1 MKIEYKEA
9 TLGKID
15 LPFEVKE
22 VGAKGTF
29 AGYASV
35 FGNVDLGGD
44 VVAKGAFAEYLS
56 RIKSE
61 DKRVPILW
69 QHNSRE
75 PIGVFEELKEDDHGL
90 FVRGQLLHEEVQRAK
105 EAYALLKAKAITGM
119 SIGYKTRDSAYDQ
132 VTGIRTLKKLDLP
145 EASLVTFPMNE
156 AATVTTVK
164 AAADK
169 LGMLL
174 KSDRMPTLPEF
185 EDFLCEAG
193 FSRSQAK
200 AVAGHGLRKLLSER
214 EAADNEL
221 VEAIRGFRLKI

>member
-1 MKIEYKEA
+1 MKIEFKEA
-9 TLGKID
+9 SIPKLD

-44 VVAKGAFAEYLS
+44 VVAKGAFVEYLA
-56 RIKSE
+56 RIKAE

-105 EAYALLKAKAITGM
+105 EAYALLKAKALTGM

-164 AAADK
+164 SQHI
-169 LGMLL
+169 GMLL
-174 KSDRMPTLPEF
+174 KSGRMPTLPEF
-185 EDFLCEAG
+185 EDLLCEAG

-200 AVAGHGLRKLLSER
+200 AIAGHGLRKLLSER
-214 EAADNEL
+214 EAQDSEVL
-221 VEAIRGFRLKI
+221 EALNRFSLK